1 LKPKD
6 GTTRITYS
14 VRLNP
19 HLLNYLKHTA
29 IDENKTVGELM
40 EEGISTILQK
50 RNITIDDHQLYRKR
64 TTSKNDNGDLDSDM
78 YDIPKF
84 LRKQPD

>member
-1 LKPKD
+1 MKPKD

-14 VRLNP
+14 VRLDP

-50 RNITIDDHQLYRKR
+50 RNITIDHQLYHKR
-64 TTSKNDNGDLDSDM
+64 TKLKDDNGDLDNDM

-84 LRKQPD
+84 LRKQAD